1 MMRGV
6 GLCFLLIFGLAR
18 DVETKSDV
26 DLALNGFLGSKTSND
41 MFFIVC
47 MCTMWVG
54 PEGAASCSGWVSPD
68 AEILK
73 ALPWYCFKAYRN
85 STGVYTVTFN
95 PVMRSLP
102 ICVVSQIY
110 PGNFDGHGNSKD
122 NVVIMNADR
131 FKLAYV
137 AGDQNGN
144 PSNRNATFICLA

>member
-26 DLALNGFLGSKTSND
+26 DLALNGFLGS
-41 MFFIVC
+41 
-47 MCTMWVG
+47 

>member
-1 MMRGV
+1 
-6 GLCFLLIFGLAR
+6 
-18 DVETKSDV
+18 
-26 DLALNGFLGSKTSND
+26 
-41 MFFIVC
+41 
-47 MCTMWVG
+47 MCTVLVG
-54 PEGAASCSGWVSPD
+54 PEGAAFCSGWVNPD

-73 ALPWYCFKAYRN
+73 ASPWYCFKAYRN